1 MKDRILMPIKSLST
15 EQLSTRISVP
25 ELPFSTMQE
34 LEHNIEFL
42 GQQRAKDALV
52 FGLETR
58 RKGYNLFAMGNSG
71 TGRISM
77 VMRHLEAKAQL
88 EKPQPDW
95 IYVNNFDESREPW
108 AVQLPTGYGKRLV
121 SDCQMMVGRLL
132 VTIPAAFE
140 NPSYQRRKSTVDKE
154 FNQKFE
160 SAIETLEAE
169 ANAQGFALY
178 QDAFNISFS
187 PVIDGKPIDD
197 ITFTSLPPEKREVI
211 SKAVD
216 DLEDKLTEA
225 LLEMPQWKRE
235 SYDAM
240 QVLNS
245 STIESASSPII
256 SEMEEKYRGLA
267 GIQIYFKE
275 LRKHL
280 VKLVLENFNLLESP
294 ELKNDKDLRELL
306 QHTFVPNLLVSN
318 NPTSG
323 APVVYEAHPTFANL
337 FGRIEYWNDGG
348 AFATS
353 YQYIRSGA
361 LHRANGGYLILE
373 VEKIFDDPYIWGQL
387 KQALQTQ
394 ELKLDPPTLEGQSTV
409 TIGLSPHGVPLDIKV
424 VLVGSREFYYLL
436 QDQDSEF
443 SELFRVLVDFDE
455 HLDKNDGSVTHLA
468 QLVRTHSETEGF
480 AEVTRDGFI
489 ELVKFS
495 SRLCGHQDQLTTRF
509 GEVFELLGEAEVM
522 RSQKHDEKIDRIHI
536 EEALQQREYRH
547 SRIRNEMLEE
557 VLQGQIIIH
566 TEGEVVGSIN
576 GLTIWEIGSTDF
588 GTPARITATVFPG
601 NKGIVDIERESE
613 LGLSIHSKGV
623 LILSGYLS
631 NRYAK
636 EFTLTLSANIVME
649 QSYGLIDG
657 DSASLAELCALISA
671 VTDKPILQSM
681 AVTGSINQFGE
692 VQAIGGVNE
701 KIEGF
706 FGLCKARGLT
716 GKQGVIIP
724 KANQSQLMLKK
735 EVIEAVEQG
744 LFSVFA
750 VSTVDEAL
758 ELLCL
763 SESGTLTELND
774 LISKNLKHL
783 HDVCEEDDEEDEE
796 HDDEIKRAELS
807 QKENVERNS
816 DKEPVKKSNPISA
829 SSQVRNYDSSSS
841 QMLKN
846 RLANKSVSSP
856 LSTRENKLKAKVTKA
871 IAAGIQS
878 KSHKNWSNS

>member
-1 MKDRILMPIKSLST
+1 MPINPLSV
-15 EQLSTRISVP
+15 EQLSTIINVP
-25 ELPFSTMQE
+25 QLPFNSLQE
-34 LEHNIEFL
+34 LESNVDFL
-42 GQQRAKDALV
+42 GQQRAKHALA

-95 IYVNNFDESREPW
+95 IYVNNFDVSREPW
-108 AVQLPTGYGKRLV
+108 AVQLPTGYGKQLV
-121 SDCQMMVGRLL
+121 SDCQKMVGRLL

-140 NPSYQRRKSTVDKE
+140 NPSFQRRKTAIDKQ

-160 SAIETLEAE
+160 AAIESLEAE
-169 ANAQGFALY
+169 ANAKGFALY

-187 PVIDGKPIDD
+187 PVVDGKPIDD
-197 ITFTSLPPEKREVI
+197 ITFTSLPADKRDEI
-211 SKAVD
+211 NKSVD
-216 DLEDKLTEA
+216 ELEDKLTEA
-225 LLEMPQWKRE
+225 LLEMPQWKRD
-235 SYDAM
+235 SYDSM

-245 STIESASSPII
+245 STIEMASSPII
-256 SEMEEKYRGLA
+256 SELEDKYRGLA

-280 VKLVLENFNLLESP
+280 VKLILENFNLLETP
-294 ELKNDKDLRELL
+294 ELKNDKTLRELL

-323 APVVYEAHPTFANL
+323 TPVVYEAHPTFANL
-337 FGRIEYWNDGG
+337 FGRVEYWNDGG
-348 AFATS
+348 GHATS

-361 LHRANGGYLILE
+361 LHRANGGYLVLE
-373 VEKIFDDPYIWGQL
+373 VEKIFEDPYIWGQL

-394 ELKLDPPTLEGQSTV
+394 ELKLDPPMQEGQSMV
-409 TIGLSPHGVPLDIKV
+409 TIGLAPHGVPLDLKV
-424 VLVGSREFYYLL
+424 ILVGSREYYYLL
-436 QDQDSEF
+436 QDQDPEF

-455 HLDKNDGSVTHLA
+455 HLDKNEANITHLA
-468 QLVRTHSETEGF
+468 QLVKTHSETEGF
-480 AEVTRDGFI
+480 GEVTAEGFV

-495 SRLCGHQDQLTTRF
+495 SRLCEHQSQLTTRF
-509 GEVFELLGEAEVM
+509 GEVFELLGEADVIREQQHAT
-522 RSQKHDEKIDRIHI
+522 RIDRSHI
-536 EEALQQREYRH
+536 EDALQQREYRH
-547 SRIRNEMLEE
+547 SRIRNEMLQE
-557 VLQGQIIIH
+557 VLEGQIIIH
-566 TEGEVVGSIN
+566 TEGDVIGSIN

-601 NKGIVDIERESE
+601 NKGIVDIERESD

-623 LILSGYLS
+623 LILSGYLA
-631 NRYAK
+631 NRYAR
-636 EFTLTLSANIVME
+636 EFPLTLSANIVME

-671 VTDKPILQSM
+671 ITERPILQSL

-706 FGLCKARGLT
+706 FGLCKARGLN

-724 KANQSQLMLKK
+724 KANQSKLMLKK
-735 EVIEAVEQG
+735 EVIDAVEQG
-744 LFSVFA
+744 LFSVYA

-758 ELLCL
+758 EILCL
-763 SESGTLTELND
+763 SDKGTLDELNK
-774 LISKNLKHL
+774 LISERLKHL
-783 HDVCEEDDEEDEE
+783 HDVCEDELEEDDEQEE
-796 HDDEIKRAELS
+796 ELKKLEQAKQAE
-807 QKENVERNS
+807 KEQEK
-816 DKEPVKKSNPISA
+816 DKQNEKLFEAI
-829 SSQVRNYDSSSS
+829 
-841 QMLKN
+841 N
-846 RLANKSVSSP
+846 RSVSK
-856 LSTRENKLKAKVTKA
+856 RQV
-871 IAAGIQS
+871 
-878 KSHKNWSNS
+878 